1 MTNEK
6 LQDIIYEVEVF
17 KQKSVKD
24 ARHSIDNK
32 LAEYKEKIP
41 EKVDNTD
48 FELKVQKEID
58 KKLSTFS
65 KELDIKPAA
74 LYYSLKSDVELDN
87 NISKKELLVS
97 AYDFL
102 EEHTKN
108 KLLRRIFK
116 ELKKETKNV

>member
-1 MTNEK
+1 MTNKK

-17 KQKSVKD
+17 KQKSAKD

-41 EKVDNTD
+41 EKVDNTE
-48 FELKVQKEID
+48 FEIKVQKEID

-74 LYYSLKSDVELDN
+74 LYYSLKKDVELDN

-102 EEHTKN
+102 EKHTKN
-108 KLLRRIFK
+108 KLLKKIFK

>member
-1 MTNEK
+1 MTNKK

-41 EKVDNTD
+41 EKVDNTE
-48 FELKVQKEID
+48 FEIKVQKEID

-74 LYYSLKSDVELDN
+74 LYYSLKKDVELDN

-102 EEHTKN
+102 EKHTKN
-108 KLLRRIFK
+108 KLLKKIFK

>member
-1 MTNEK
+1 MTNKK

-41 EKVDNTD
+41 EKLDNTE
-48 FELKVQKEID
+48 FEIKVQKEID

-74 LYYSLKSDVELDN
+74 LYYSLKKDVELDN

-102 EEHTKN
+102 EKHTKN
-108 KLLRRIFK
+108 KLLKKIFR

>member
-41 EKVDNTD
+41 EKVDNTE
-48 FELKVQKEID
+48 FEIKVQKEID
-58 KKLSTFS
+58 KKLFTFS

-74 LYYSLKSDVELDN
+74 LYYSLKSDVELDKS
-87 NISKKELLVS
+87 ISKKELLVS

-108 KLLRRIFK
+108 KLLKKIFK